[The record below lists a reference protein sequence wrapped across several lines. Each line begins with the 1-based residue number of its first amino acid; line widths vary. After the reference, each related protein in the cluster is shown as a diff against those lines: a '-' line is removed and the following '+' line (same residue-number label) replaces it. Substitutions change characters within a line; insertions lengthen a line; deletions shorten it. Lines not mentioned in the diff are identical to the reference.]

1 MRKSVEGKKKKI
13 VESVRHQFR
22 QGNLEYLIYIQ
33 MEKLS
38 RKLNIQVWNSR
49 KKFEMKALS
58 YKFRAVTYK

>member
-1 MRKSVEGKKKKI
+1 MRKSVEGKKKI
-13 VESVRHQFR
+13 VESIRHQFG